1 MFKIRSVHTTRAH
14 YYHTHLHVHVT
25 TAIEFTCDNTDNKIK
40 KNVEKIKHPKQLLAD
55 RHNYVKSLSK
65 PIKALRIQSN

>member
-25 TAIEFTCDNTDNKIK
+25 TAIEFTCDNTDNKIIK
-40 KNVEKIKHPKQLLAD
+40 KCGENKTPKTIT
-55 RHNYVKSLSK
+55 S
-65 PIKALRIQSN
+65 